1 METGVVGLW
10 HRWDCLSICLFT
22 VGSSQMTTYFLS
34 TLSSHFLPVGVNTPA
49 LDRDRQWE
57 FQPANIKVGSHIT
70 GGDIYGY
77 VQENI
82 MVKQAIMLP
91 PKAKGKRS
99 SCGCVGVCRCV
110 CLCVGVCLCLSVCV
124 CVCLCVCV
132 VCYVCLS
139 GS

>member
-1 METGVVGLW
+1 MSLISFNPVLYRDGIGLVYCPQS
-10 HRWDCLSICLFT
+10 RIIQILYSIQSNPVILYSISCNPRLS
-22 VGSSQMTTYFLS
+22 
-34 TLSSHFLPVGVNTPA
+34 GVNTPA

-91 PKAKGKRS
+91 PKAKGIEKLDGYPSHTRFVIS
-99 SCGCVGVCRCV
+99 E
-110 CLCVGVCLCLSVCV
+110 
-124 CVCLCVCV
+124 
-132 VCYVCLS
+132 
-139 GS
+139 

>member
-1 METGVVGLW
+1 M
-10 HRWDCLSICLFT
+10 
-22 VGSSQMTTYFLS
+22 
-34 TLSSHFLPVGVNTPA
+34 NTPA

-91 PKAKGKRS
+91 PKAKGTKKDMSVIRILS
-99 SCGCVGVCRCV
+99 FQIGLGKGHGWGCQGESIVIW
-110 CLCVGVCLCLSVCV
+110 L
-124 CVCLCVCV
+124 
-132 VCYVCLS
+132 
-139 GS
+139 